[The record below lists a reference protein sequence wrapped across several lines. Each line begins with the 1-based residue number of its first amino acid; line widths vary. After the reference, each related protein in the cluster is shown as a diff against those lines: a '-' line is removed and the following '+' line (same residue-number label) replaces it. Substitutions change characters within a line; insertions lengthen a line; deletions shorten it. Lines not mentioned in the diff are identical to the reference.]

1 MRKLS
6 GISLQTKIIAG
17 YLILLA
23 VIGSMIAILLHERK
37 KMHDIANGT
46 AEIREI
52 RNEVN
57 AIRRHIV
64 GIALL
69 GESAIGWDSEDFSA
83 YRNRRLHIDS
93 LLERM
98 KDNGLDLVSH
108 EQIDI
113 LRRLLEEK
121 ESRLY
126 HLTTV
131 FQEQRT
137 SDSLLYN
144 RLPEVINKSTR
155 TRTVTR
161 RKNGIAGFFGK
172 KETVQVPA
180 STTELRQLNRQLMT
194 MQEEHDR
201 HIGLYVDSLRL
212 QNLKLNKRLNSFITA
227 LDEQVQAAFQNRET
241 RIAEAKALSFK
252 LFAAT
257 IIVAIV
263 LLIISHLVI
272 QRDIRRK
279 EHDRSRLV
287 DALKQ
292 NRELSEMRKRIIV
305 TLSHDI
311 RGPLNAICGSAELA
325 IDTRERKRR
334 NTYLDNIIKSSR
346 HITRLANSLLDLS
359 RLDEAKESLNRIPF
373 SLKAFV
379 DDINV
384 EYTCAANDKG
394 LVFKTEAED
403 TDIVVCG
410 DADRIRQVADNLLT
424 NALKFTRNGTVCF
437 RVSYKDG
444 VMTMEVEDSGIGM
457 NKETVERIFRPFER
471 AAPDISPEGFG
482 LGLPI
487 TKGLLN
493 LLGGSISVSSHVGKG
508 SLFHTEIPLAISTE
522 PVKNSVMPAVKRYS
536 LPKRIIL
543 ADDDPIQLRI
553 VMEMLERNGVSCRT
567 CIGAKDVAGELR
579 KEPYDLLLTD
589 IQMHGT
595 SGFDLLYLLRH
606 SNIGNSRTIPV
617 AAMTARNDVDESR
630 YTEAGFSGCIRKPFS
645 MNELLAFLSS
655 IMERSGQ
662 QQEQKADF
670 NALAADTGDMEW
682 MLNAFIKESLDNRTE
697 LKAALE
703 SMKTDTERMK
713 NTLHRMYPTWE
724 QLGVAFELETYS
736 RILHDDTSDDLTI
749 STYTEAVIGR
759 IDRLVGDAKNLLLE
773 IRRLDLKNY
782 TDETQNTHS

>member
-1 MRKLS
+1 MQR
-6 GISLQTKIIAG
+6 KIIAG

-37 KMHDIANGT
+37 KMHDIADGT

-108 EQIDI
+108 EQIDT

-272 QRDIRRK
+272 QRDIRCK

-373 SLKAFV
+373 NLKAFV

-444 VMTMEVEDSGIGM
+444 VITMEVEDSGIGM
-457 NKETVERIFRPFER
+457 DKETVERIFRPFER

-508 SLFHTEIPLAISTE
+508 SLFHTEIPLAISNE

-567 CIGAKDVAGELR
+567 CVGAKDVAGELR

-697 LKAALE
+697 LKEALE

-724 QLGVAFELETYS
+724 QLGVACELETYS

-749 STYTEAVIGR
+749 STYTEAVIVR
-759 IDRLVGDAKNLLLE
+759 IDRLVGDAKNLLSE

>member
-1 MRKLS
+1 M
-6 GISLQTKIIAG
+6 QTKIIAG

-108 EQIDI
+108 EQIDT

-144 RLPEVINKSTR
+144 RLPEVIDKSTR

-437 RVSYKDG
+437 RVSHKDG

-457 NKETVERIFRPFER
+457 DKETVERIFRPFER

-697 LKAALE
+697 LKEALE

-724 QLGVAFELETYS
+724 QLGVACELETYS

-759 IDRLVGDAKNLLLE
+759 IDRLVGDAKNLLSE

>member
-1 MRKLS
+1 MQR
-6 GISLQTKIIAG
+6 KIIAG

-37 KMHDIANGT
+37 KMHDIADGT

-108 EQIDI
+108 EQIDT

-272 QRDIRRK
+272 QRDIRCK

-373 SLKAFV
+373 NLKAFV

-444 VMTMEVEDSGIGM
+444 VITMEVEDSGIGM
-457 NKETVERIFRPFER
+457 DKETVERIFRPFER

-508 SLFHTEIPLAISTE
+508 SLFHTEIPLAISNE

-567 CIGAKDVAGELR
+567 CVGAKDVAGELR

-697 LKAALE
+697 LKEALE

-713 NTLHRMYPTWE
+713 NTLHRMYPTWK
-724 QLGVAFELETYS
+724 QLGVACELETYS

-749 STYTEAVIGR
+749 STYTEAVIVR
-759 IDRLVGDAKNLLLE
+759 IDRLVGDAKNLLSE

>member
-1 MRKLS
+1 MQR
-6 GISLQTKIIAG
+6 KIIAG

-37 KMHDIANGT
+37 KMHDIADGT

-108 EQIDI
+108 EQIDT

-437 RVSYKDG
+437 RVSHKDG

-759 IDRLVGDAKNLLLE
+759 IDRLVGDAKNLLSE
-773 IRRLDLKNY
+773 NQK
-782 TDETQNTHS
+782 T